1 MRSAP
6 WRTSQKAPS
15 TVSAGSSASAHLSSS
30 APLPVADVG
39 SRWVRGERRLDSRLD
54 WPVEPDVN
62 VYPSAKSAAEP
73 PPVPASSASLWSD
86 KRRRVSRSLHSRVSA
101 TRQRKATRA
110 PVGAPV
116 PPISHS
122 GWSFGVGPVARATTG
137 SARRP
142 TAAPSRSAVTWS
154 SCVDSAAAAASCS
167 NANESGHDVQCS
179 SGTATP
185 APVSRDWSA
194 HRSSSV
200 SRGRG
205 LTNARSSHGG
215 GGASGRL
222 RTFIFVIETRS
233 VTRGPSS
240 SAKRR
245 PDGGRGSVGGVDGPR
260 SCSAARRSRRRRSSR
275 RSQSTAARRTPSAA
289 ARRDI
294 SDITG
299 CEHFHL

>member
-30 APLPVADVG
+30 APAPVADVG

-110 PVGAPV
+110 PVGAPCR
-116 PPISHS
+116 PSHTAGGRS
-122 GWSFGVGPVARATTG
+122 A
-137 SARRP
+137 SARWRGRRRG
-142 TAAPSRSAVTWS
+142 ARGARRRRRRGAQRLS

-185 APVSRDWSA
+185 APVSRDWSC
-194 HRSSSV
+194 
-200 SRGRG
+200 
-205 LTNARSSHGG
+205 
-215 GGASGRL
+215 GA
-222 RTFIFVIETRS
+222 
-233 VTRGPSS
+233 
-240 SAKRR
+240 
-245 PDGGRGSVGGVDGPR
+245 
-260 SCSAARRSRRRRSSR
+260 AAR
-275 RSQSTAARRTPSAA
+275 ASAA
-289 ARRDI
+289 AAD
-294 SDITG
+294 
-299 CEHFHL
+299 